1 MSVAWTPHRFSG
13 GSLALDTANT
23 VVLRGDPALSFDR
36 FDDAAEIARF
46 AAAASHF
53 RRAELN
59 GRRLIAADPEAIKP
73 VVVGIREATD
83 RLFRDFAAD
92 GCLRPAP
99 MAGFLRACADGFERD
114 DPAATVGA
122 TSGPAVGF
130 VAALADSALALLSAE
145 VRQRLRICPNCRWLF
160 LDRSR
165 NGSRVWCDMA
175 VCGNRA
181 KARRHY
187 NRRRGAAEEAC
198 HG

>member
-165 NGSRVWCDMA
+165 NGSRVWCDMT

-187 NRRRGAAEEAC
+187 NRRRRAAEEAC

>member
-92 GCLRPAP
+92 GRLRPAP

-114 DPAATVGA
+114 DPAAIA
-122 TSGPAVGF
+122 EAAPGPAVGF
-130 VAALADSALALLSAE
+130 VAALAGSALALLSAE